1 LRTLNLGILAHVDA
15 GKTSLTERLLF
26 DAGVIGEIGSVDQ
39 GSTQTDTLALERQR
53 GITIKSAVVS
63 FGLGDLNVSIIDT
76 PGHPDFIAEVER
88 VLAVLDGAV
97 LVISAVEGVQAQ
109 TRVLMRA
116 LQRLRIPTL
125 IFVNKIDRR
134 GADAGRVLAQI
145 AERLTPAVFAMG
157 AARDQGTRAA
167 SFLTHEFEDPAFH
180 DKLAEQL
187 ANRSDSVLAAFVDGR
202 ELTGCDLRRELA
214 AQVGSAAIHPVFL
227 GSAITGAGVAELT
240 AGIRALLPAGQG
252 DPDRAASGLVFK
264 VERGPAGEKIAF
276 VRMFAGTIRVRD
288 KVAFGAGHEGKVTGL
303 RVFGPAADVPA
314 DSVQAGEIGRIWGLA
329 GIRIGDALGAPPP
342 GGHERQFPPPSL
354 ETVVIPDRPADRA
367 RMHAALTVLAEQDP
381 LINLR
386 QDEVRREALLSLYG
400 EVQKEII
407 QQTLAGEFGIAVGF
421 SQTTTLCIER
431 LARPGTAV
439 ERMSAGGNPFKATI
453 GLRIEPA
460 AAGSGVRFG
469 LEIEPGALPRAFQQ
483 AIETTARDTLGQ
495 GVHGWPVA
503 DCVVTLTESGY
514 VPPPPTGWSKYSS
527 SAADFRNLTP
537 LIVMTALQTAGTVVC
552 EPVHAFAIEAPAES
566 LGVLLPAIA
575 RIGAIPAGQRVAGAA
590 CVIEGHVPAAS
601 VRELQVQLPGLTGG
615 EGVLESGFD
624 HYEPVRGAPPERPR
638 SDLNPLNRQAYLLA
652 VSRRVPGAAG

>member
-15 GKTSLTERLLF
+15 GKTSLTERLLYN
-26 DAGVIGEIGSVDQ
+26 AGVIGEIGSVDH

-63 FGLGDLNVSIIDT
+63 FAAGDLTVSIIDT

-97 LVISAVEGVQAQ
+97 LVVSAVDGVQAQ

-134 GADAGRVLAQI
+134 GADAGRVLAQL
-145 AERLTPAVFAMG
+145 AGRLTPAVIAMG
-157 AARDQGTRAA
+157 TAVDQGTRAA
-167 SFLTHEFEDPAFH
+167 SIAARDYEDPAFL
-180 DKLAEQL
+180 DTLSEQL
-187 ANRSDSVLAAFVDGR
+187 ADRSDEVLAAIVDGR
-202 ELTGCDLRRELA
+202 ELTARALRRELA
-214 AQVGSAAIHPVFL
+214 AQVRRAAIHPVFA

-240 AGIRALLPAGQG
+240 TGIRTLLPAGRG
-252 DPDRAASGLVFK
+252 DPDGPASGLVFK

-288 KVAFGAGHEGKVTGL
+288 RVPFGAGQEGKVTGL
-303 RVFGPAADVPA
+303 QVFGPAADTPA
-314 DSVQAGEIGRIWGLA
+314 GRVRAGQIARIWGLA

-342 GGHERQFPPPSL
+342 GDGRRHFPPPSL

-367 RMHAALTVLAEQDP
+367 RMHTALTELAEQDP

-386 QDEVRREALLSLYG
+386 QDEVRQEALLSLYG

-407 QQTLAGEFGIAVGF
+407 QQTLAGEFGIPVGF
-421 SQTTTLCIER
+421 SETTTLCIER
-431 LARPGTAV
+431 LARPATAA
-439 ERMSAGGNPFKATI
+439 ERMSDRGNPFKATI
-453 GLRIEPA
+453 GLRIEPGP
-460 AAGSGVRFG
+460 AGSGVRFG

-483 AIETTARDTLGQ
+483 ATETAARDTLQQ
-495 GVHGWPVA
+495 GIHGWPVA

-527 SAADFRNLTP
+527 SAADFRGLAP
-537 LIVMTALQTAGTVVC
+537 LVVMAALQRAGTVVC
-552 EPVHAFAIEAPAES
+552 EPVHAFAIEAPAEA
-566 LGVLLPAIA
+566 LGVLLPALA
-575 RIGAIPAGQRVAGAA
+575 RIGAIPAGQRVTGTG
-590 CVIEGHVPAAS
+590 CVIEGHLPAAS

-615 EGVLESGFD
+615 EGVLECGFD
-624 HYEPVRGAPPERPR
+624 HYAPVGGAPPSRPR
-638 SDLNPLNRQAYLLA
+638 SDFNPLNRRAYLLA
-652 VSRRVPGAAG
+652 VSRRVQD